1 MDSNSNI
8 QNIRA
13 QDPGQLATMDMLSER
28 LSAFPEYTESGALTR
43 LPHGAEL
50 VDLYRQARNL
60 CGADFAAAAFG
71 LLRSC
76 LAFDV
81 ATLLTS
87 FADRPA
93 YLDAHFHG
101 LPDPAEVLE
110 SWSRVQHLDVLS
122 PSMLMTPGRARR
134 LDIDDPLIA
143 GDVHAPLRAH
153 LARFRFIHSA
163 GVALPVD
170 DRQAMTVLIL
180 VRRASGST
188 FSDAELMLLEQF
200 APHIAEA
207 SAVSRAMTLLRL
219 PLGRITEMPLALID
233 AKGALAQATPAFVRL
248 FWNGRTPQ
256 DPHLDQECLAAIRG
270 GREWLLPDGIHVL
283 RADIE
288 PPGWLLR
295 IQRRKR
301 TDCLSER
308 ERTVASLFAGGD
320 SHKEI
325 ARKLK
330 LAPVTVRNH
339 LRKIYAKLGVKHRV
353 ELITAI
359 EPNS

>member
-1 MDSNSNI
+1 
-8 QNIRA
+8 
-13 QDPGQLATMDMLSER
+13 MDMLFER
-28 LSAFPEYTESGALTR
+28 FSALPRDTESGAPTL

-50 VDLYRQARNL
+50 ADLYRQARSL
-60 CGADFAAAAFG
+60 CGADFAVAAFG
-71 LLRSC
+71 LLRSR

-81 ATLLTS
+81 ASLLTS

-93 YLDAHFHG
+93 YVDAHFHG

-122 PSMLMTPGRARR
+122 PSMLKTPGRARR

-143 GDVHAPLRAH
+143 GNAHAPLRAH

-163 GVALPVD
+163 GVALQVD
-170 DRQAMTVLIL
+170 DGQAMTVLIL
-180 VRRASGST
+180 VRSALGST
-188 FSDAELMLLEQF
+188 FSDAELMLLEQL
-200 APHIAEA
+200 APHVAEA
-207 SAVSRAMTLLRL
+207 SAVSRALTLLRL
-219 PLGRITEMPLALID
+219 PLARIGEMPLALID

-256 DPHLDQECLAAIRG
+256 NPHLDHECLVAIRD
-270 GREWLLPDGIHVL
+270 GREWPLPDGIHVL
-283 RADIE
+283 RADSE

-301 TDCLSER
+301 SDCLSER
-308 ERTVASLFAGGD
+308 ERCVARHFAGGD

-359 EPNS
+359 EPDS